1 VLAIKK
7 SPSLRQSAFTA
18 GGDTV
23 RLTLSRRTFFQNI
36 NQSIGTKMQSTFD
49 ERNWLAWLVK
59 VRILILT
66 FLLVIQ
72 LAVAELTP
80 TVLPLRLFV
89 STIVLWFSLSLFY
102 VVLLSFWQEHRLQAT
117 LQILTD
123 LVLVSLVVHETGGW
137 DSSLNFLYPLVIIV
151 ASILLPRVWA
161 YLVAALAFILYGT
174 VLDLNFYGVVRSY
187 CTTHPGLKALQAII
201 FVNLF
206 AYLAVSYL
214 AGLLA
219 AKLRQARVQ
228 LKDASG
234 ALESLQVLHEN
245 IIQSIS
251 SGLITTGLDGRI
263 TLVNSAAQ
271 KLLDRTPDRL
281 LGTPVAKLFLDPLP
295 NADSQQ
301 THGEVRFEV
310 SSDKANPFRKTFRVR
325 VAQLNVP
332 ERGALGYVYA
342 FDDLTEIRRLER
354 EVRMQDRLAA
364 VGRLAA
370 AIAHEIRN
378 PLTSI
383 AGSVSMLSGIPEMNQ
398 EHRQLLDI
406 VTRESQ
412 RLNGIITDFLAYSR
426 GKQYHFDKVDLVPL
440 LEDTLTLV
448 RHRMTAE
455 NTGITVESN
464 LAVREALAIA
474 DGDRLKQVF
483 WNFSENAVRAMR
495 DGGTLKVAIERIGD
509 DWQISFAD
517 TGSGM
522 TPQQTEKIFEPFQS
536 SFEGG
541 TGLGLAVVYQI
552 VQAHEGKVW
561 ARSRPGQGTTFVL
574 KLRRLDADRHAAQPA
589 TELNS
594 GASESRVRPLAALAA
609 SAAEGRPRG

>member
-1 VLAIKK
+1 
-7 SPSLRQSAFTA
+7 
-18 GGDTV
+18 
-23 RLTLSRRTFFQNI
+23 
-36 NQSIGTKMQSTFD
+36 MQSTFD

-66 FLLVIQ
+66 FLLAIQ

-80 TVLPLRLFV
+80 SRLPLRLFL
-89 STIVLWFSLSLFY
+89 STMLLWYTVSLFY
-102 VVLLSFWQEHRLQAT
+102 IALLSFWREHRLQAS
-117 LQILTD
+117 LQVLTD
-123 LVLVSLVVHETGGW
+123 LIMVSLVVHETGAW
-137 DSSLNFLYPLVIIV
+137 DSSLNFLYPLAIIV
-151 ASILLPRVWA
+151 AGILLPRVWA
-161 YLVAALAFILYGT
+161 QLVAALAFILYGT
-174 VLDLNFYGVVRSY
+174 VLELNYYGVVHSY
-187 CTTHPGLKALQAII
+187 CTTHPGPKALQGII

-206 AYLAVSYL
+206 AFLAVAYL
-214 AGLLA
+214 AGLLV

-234 ALESLQVLHEN
+234 ALEDLQILHEN

-263 TLVNSAAQ
+263 TLVNNAAL
-271 KLLDRTPDRL
+271 KLLERDPDQL
-281 LGTPVAKLFLDPLP
+281 LGEPVTGIFLDALP
-295 NADSQQ
+295 NAESQ
-301 THGEVRFEV
+301 THAEVRFDTV
-310 SSDKANPFRKTFRVR
+310 GSFRRTVRVR
-325 VAQLNVP
+325 VAALNGP

-342 FDDLTEIRRLER
+342 LDDLTEIRRLER

-383 AGSVSMLSGIPEMNQ
+383 AGSVSMLSGIPEMSE
-398 EHRQLLDI
+398 EHRNLLAI

-426 GKQYHFDKVDLVPL
+426 GKQYHFEKTDLVRL
-440 LEDTLTLV
+440 LEDTLTLM

-455 NTGITVESN
+455 NTAITIESGF
-464 LAVREALAIA
+464 AVPQAWVLA
-474 DGDRLKQVF
+474 DGDKIKQVF
-483 WNFSENAVRAMR
+483 WNFAENAVRAMR
-495 DGGTLKVAIERIGD
+495 DGGTLQVSIDSLGD
-509 DWQISFAD
+509 DWQVSFAD
-517 TGSGM
+517 TGTGM

-536 SFEGG
+536 NFEGG

-561 ARSRPGQGTTFVL
+561 ARSKPGQGTTFVL
-574 KLRRLDADRHAAQPA
+574 RLRRLDAERRAVEKLALEKPSAEHQAIRTTSAETFAAPA
-589 TELNS
+589 Q
-594 GASESRVRPLAALAA
+594 LAVA
-609 SAAEGRPRG
+609 AAEGRARG